1 MTRDSAA
8 VAALDAR
15 RRRCPISAA
24 SDVADDASTL
34 MTTNGIATSGSSS
47 NDDVG
52 GADEGGS
59 LKSSSEVST
68 TTSCCG
74 GSSSSSSRSG
84 SDDDDSATV
93 TRLSTTIDDGCST
106 PVKTPTM
113 PLSSPKQTGDDNNG
127 DRDSSSS
134 THSDEAAASTTPTSI
149 GGRLTFYKDG
159 KFIFQLAAHHQ
170 QNAYNTSAI
179 TSPCRWVPVPTVIQ
193 QHKNNVKCIGEWSQN
208 QQNKTIWPYLVS
220 NTASD
225 SKSPQ
230 PIQQSQ
236 PQTVRIGERKQQFQH
251 RTTPPPLSLITSTGN
266 TTTQS
271 GGIVVATTTNIVR
284 RPSRKCSTTIAAE
297 NITDFQHLRCQP
309 SAQSRGLPRRSQQH
323 QHQAFMM
330 IATET
335 IKVQRRLLSLPKKQS
350 LWCQRKRKSVIKN
363 STLQELKPPKIN
375 LECVVRNLWC
385 RRHTTELLLR
395 RQLSINNSGDTVAA
409 AISAVVD
416 VPPIVS
422 RHVTVS
428 STSVVDSSC
437 SNTGGS
443 KRRSMVSPSPTTA
456 TQIPVTATTITLSNK
471 SGNSSPHKKYKLGYQ
486 QPPEQML
493 LPQRRLVVDKNVKKV
508 IPQPPP
514 QAMSTNDH
522 SITAILS
529 GGAAGAKRSN
539 GSGAISMVM
548 DPENCVITT
557 PTSTS
562 TILSPHKNLNTPS
575 PAPLSLLRTLLKS
588 PSGESGS
595 PPIAA
600 STNGVGYRHHTNSSR
615 KRSSVE
621 SLPPINA
628 ASVKVEN
635 GLGTP
640 SMSIPSVGANA
651 ADNAS
656 AVLTALHQLPTIH
669 HPAAGQLAAA
679 GYFNVLYHQAA
690 MAAAMA
696 YQTHAQL
703 PQPLSKS
710 QPPPLLS
717 SQFPTTSGANSTWQ
731 RQMNRRPPLLHPPEA
746 IVGSGVTNATIS
758 SSASTVVAPYSSPLI
773 AATVNGSNLLP
784 PATPSPPP
792 SLMLHPH
799 PVHPHHLLLHHQQQY
814 QLAPTV
820 QQQPSPFHRQQGS
833 NVKKRTGVAIGATEY
848 GGYIEENNS
857 EVVATLDE
865 ESSSSTDCMP
875 LNLSKD
881 SIAEN
886 VSGTSPTARVR

>member
-8 VAALDAR
+8 VAALDDR

-24 SDVADDASTL
+24 SNAVDDASTL
-34 MTTNGIATSGSSS
+34 MTNSTTTSGSSS

-52 GADEGGS
+52 GGDEGGS

-74 GSSSSSSRSG
+74 GSSSSSRSG
-84 SDDDDSATV
+84 SDDDDSATA
-93 TRLSTTIDDGCST
+93 TRLSTTIDDSCST
-106 PVKTPTM
+106 TIKTPTI
-113 PLSSPKQTGDDNNG
+113 PPSLHKQMEDDNNG
-127 DRDSSSS
+127 DKDSSSS
-134 THSDEAAASTTPTSI
+134 SHNDEAAVSTTPTSI

-170 QNAYNTSAI
+170 QNPSAL

-193 QHKNNVKCIGEWSQN
+193 QHKSNVKCIGEWSQH
-208 QQNKTIWPYLVS
+208 QQNKTIWPYLVT

-230 PIQQSQ
+230 PVQQSQ
-236 PQTVRIGERKQQFQH
+236 PPTVRIGERKQQQFQH
-251 RTTPPPLSLITSTGN
+251 RTTPPPLSLITSAVN
-266 TTTQS
+266 TATHA

-284 RPSRKCSTTIAAE
+284 RPSRKCSTTVAVE
-297 NITDFQHLRCQP
+297 NVTDFQDQHCQP
-309 SAQSRGLPRRSQQH
+309 LTQLRGLPRRSQQH

-330 IATET
+330 IATNT
-335 IKVQRRLLSLPKKQS
+335 IKVQRRLLSLPKKQR
-350 LWCQRKRKSVIKN
+350 LWCQRKRKSITKN
-363 STLQELKPPKIN
+363 SILQELKPPKIN

-395 RQLSINNSGDTVAA
+395 RQLSINNNGDTMTAT
-409 AISAVVD
+409 ISAVVD
-416 VPPIVS
+416 IPPVVS

-428 STSVVDSSC
+428 SASVVDSTC

-456 TQIPVTATTITLSNK
+456 TPIPVTATTITLSNK
-471 SGNSSPHKKYKLGYQ
+471 SGNSSPHKKYKLGHQ
-486 QPPEQML
+486 HPPEQIL
-493 LPQRRLVVDKNVKKV
+493 LPQQRLVVDKNVKKT
-508 IPQPPP
+508 IPQPPT
-514 QAMSTNDH
+514 QTMSTNDH

-529 GGAAGAKRSN
+529 GGATGAKRSN
-539 GSGAISMVM
+539 GSGAHSMVM

-557 PTSTS
+557 PTSTT

-615 KRSSVE
+615 KRPSIESTVVS

-628 ASVKVEN
+628 AAIKVEN
-635 GLGTP
+635 GLGT
-640 SMSIPSVGANA
+640 SAMAIPSVGANA

-703 PQPLSKS
+703 PQTLPKS

-731 RQMNRRPPLLHPPEA
+731 RQLNRQPSLLHPSEA
-746 IVGSGVTNATIS
+746 IVGSGVTNPTIS

-773 AATVNGSNLLP
+773 AATVNGSSLLP

-799 PVHPHHLLLHHQQQY
+799 PVHSRHLLLHHQQQY
-814 QLAPTV
+814 QPAPTI
-820 QQQPSPFHRQQGS
+820 QQLSSFHQQQGS
-833 NVKKRTGVAIGATEY
+833 SVKKKTGVAIGATEY
-848 GGYIEENNS
+848 GGCIEENNS
-857 EVVATLDE
+857 GVVATLDE
-865 ESSSSTDCMP
+865 ESSSSAGKCT
-875 LNLSKD
+875 N
-881 SIAEN
+881 N
-886 VSGTSPTARVR
+886 YN

>member
-1 MTRDSAA
+1 M
-8 VAALDAR
+8 
-15 RRRCPISAA
+15 
-24 SDVADDASTL
+24 
-34 MTTNGIATSGSSS
+34 
-47 NDDVG
+47 
-52 GADEGGS
+52 
-59 LKSSSEVST
+59 
-68 TTSCCG
+68 
-74 GSSSSSSRSG
+74 
-84 SDDDDSATV
+84 
-93 TRLSTTIDDGCST
+93 
-106 PVKTPTM
+106 
-113 PLSSPKQTGDDNNG
+113 
-127 DRDSSSS
+127 
-134 THSDEAAASTTPTSI
+134 
-149 GGRLTFYKDG
+149 
-159 KFIFQLAAHHQ
+159 
-170 QNAYNTSAI
+170 
-179 TSPCRWVPVPTVIQ
+179 IQ
-193 QHKNNVKCIGEWSQN
+193 QHKNNVKCIGEWSQH
-208 QQNKTIWPYLVS
+208 QQNKTIWPYLVT

-230 PIQQSQ
+230 PVQQSQ
-236 PQTVRIGERKQQFQH
+236 TQTVRIGERKQQFQH

-266 TTTQS
+266 TTTHA

-309 SAQSRGLPRRSQQH
+309 PAQSRGLPKRSQQH

-350 LWCQRKRKSVIKN
+350 LWCQRKRKSVTKN
-363 STLQELKPPKIN
+363 SMLQELKPPKIN

-416 VPPIVS
+416 VVPPVVS

-456 TQIPVTATTITLSNK
+456 TPIPVTATTITLSNK
-471 SGNSSPHKKYKLGYQ
+471 SGNSSPHKKYKLGHQ
-486 QPPEQML
+486 QPPEQIL
-493 LPQRRLVVDKNVKKV
+493 QPQRRLVVDKNVKKV

-548 DPENCVITT
+548 DSENCVITT

-651 ADNAS
+651 AENAS

-746 IVGSGVTNATIS
+746 IVGSEVTNSTIT

-773 AATVNGSNLLP
+773 TATVNGSSLLP

-814 QLAPTV
+814 QPAPTV
-820 QQQPSPFHRQQGS
+820 QQPSSFHRQQGS
-833 NVKKRTGVAIGATEY
+833 KVKKRTGGAIGATEY

-857 EVVATLDE
+857 GVVATLDE
-865 ESSSSTDCMP
+865 ESSSSTGKCT
-875 LNLSKD
+875 N
-881 SIAEN
+881 N
-886 VSGTSPTARVR
+886 N